1 MTWMDPDGLTISP
14 DDEMYSI
21 SQSTVDNSGKQLAE
35 LSITPAKLET
45 LASTSAFKCSA
56 QSGKF
61 PASPSSPYQELV
73 VTVLTIGNTH
83 KFNPEVTLK
92 LNHLCSKLNGS
103 TYRIFEM

>member
-1 MTWMDPDGLTISP
+1 MDPDGVTISP
-14 DDEMYSI
+14 DDEMYSV

-35 LSITPAKLET
+35 LSVTPAKLET
-45 LASTSAFKCSA
+45 LASTSVFKCSA

-83 KFNPEVTLK
+83 TFNPGVTLK
-92 LNHLCSKLNGS
+92 LYHLCGKLNCS